1 MESQEYTKFCKCG
14 CSNGVVLRFDKDEE
28 DISISLVS
36 DNFYLQQ
43 KNKISI
49 KEKIKRIW
57 YIIIGKEYSYF
68 DMYIGRDE
76 IKEFK
81 DFVAKL

>member
-1 MESQEYTKFCKCG
+1 MESQEYVKFCKCG
-14 CSNGVVLRFDKDEE
+14 CSNGVVLRFNKDEE

-43 KNKISI
+43 KNKMSI

-57 YIIIGKEYSYF
+57 HIITGKEYSYF
-68 DMYIGRDE
+68 DILIDKDE
-76 IKEFK
+76 IEEFK
-81 DFVAKL
+81 DFMAKL

>member
-14 CSNGVVLRFDKDEE
+14 CNNGVILRFDKDEE
-28 DISISLVS
+28 DLSISLVS

-43 KNKISI
+43 KNKMSI

-57 YIIIGKEYSYF
+57 HIIIGKEYSYF
-68 DMYIGRDE
+68 DMYIDKDE
-76 IKEFK
+76 IEEFK
-81 DFVAKL
+81 GFVTKL